1 MDSKVI
7 EVAALGRPL
16 HPGMLYDCHSDTFIP
31 GVSLWDEA
39 AIKRDMSVKPQPRS
53 SFHFTAFDSL
63 SEKANLLDV
72 SASLKASFLGG
83 LVEVGGSASYLND
96 RASSMHQCRVTM
108 QYKQTT
114 EYKQL
119 TMTQLGKVTYP
130 QVFDQKTATH
140 VVTAVLYGAEA
151 FMVFDQ
157 MASDDKE
164 KQDIK
169 GNLDVMIK
177 KIPLID
183 ISGSGRLVMSDEEK
197 TKVERFSCKFHG
209 DFALRQ
215 NPSTYEEAVL
225 VYKQLPKLLGEKG
238 ENAVPVRVWL
248 YPLEKLDSKAAKL
261 MREIEEKMVSE
272 VEVVME
278 QLHEASMRA
287 NDLVSHCDAIKV
299 TTIKDKLTE
308 FQRQFK
314 GYTLPLLHNLGKVLP
329 AIRAGSV
336 EEQKLVDILKTHH
349 ESPFNKSKMSKWLDG
364 KESEIEVL
372 RSCINT
378 VPSVPIVS
386 PGPQLDSILFS
397 PKEDCVIMLSFTSLE
412 YHEPYLS
419 SLSEYPASE
428 SEPRKVGETSKAAL
442 PWYSDPKIFKRVR
455 SVFKYAENLEKYF
468 KEYKSIIS
476 YMSNTSSP
484 GASVLVYQCGELV
497 IPDLQDAVTLQVVSE
512 NINRVTLRVSPA
524 LRYRVEHRQ
533 AGCGEW
539 MVTDT
544 SANAAELTIPKLRSS
559 TEYQVRLTS
568 TSAEGINVPG
578 RGIQVR
584 TKDPQPQM
592 GTGEMRQALRM
603 GIQQFTFGGE
613 PVPSVLTL
621 TSASAVPI
629 FVSPAGHVLLA
640 AAQYGRGRIV
650 VTSHEEYLQDRKFLT
665 ASGRFIRN
673 AINWLKPHPDDWVG
687 VCGLGNLRDILCES
701 GIKAKYVSSYDGTVG
716 VFCRNAYTDS
726 QADELLEFVRQG
738 GGLLI
743 GGQAWWWSHTNP
755 GKMDSKVIEVAALG
769 RPLHPGMLY
778 DCRSDTFTPG
788 VSLWDEAAIKRDMS
802 VKPQPRS
809 SFHFTA
815 FDSLSEKAN
824 LLDVSASLKASFLG
838 GLVEVGGSASYLND
852 RASSMHQCRVT
863 MQYKQTTEF
872 KQLTMTQLGKVT
884 YPQVFDQ
891 KTAT

>member
-16 HPGMLYDCHSDTFIP
+16 HPGMLYDCRSDTFIP

-197 TKVERFSCKFHG
+197 KKVERFSCKFHG

-308 FQRQFK
+308 FQRKFK

-364 KESEIEVL
+364 KESEIGVL

-386 PGPQLDSILFS
+386 PGPQLNSILFS

-455 SVFKYAENLEKYF
+455 SVFK
-468 KEYKSIIS
+468 
-476 YMSNTSSP
+476 
-484 GASVLVYQCGELV
+484 
-497 IPDLQDAVTLQVVSE
+497 
-512 NINRVTLRVSPA
+512 
-524 LRYRVEHRQ
+524 VEHRQ

-539 MVTDT
+539 TVTDT

-755 GKMDSKVIEVAALG
+755 GSNVQTMFPGNKLTGAAG
-769 RPLHPGMLY
+769 IYFTSVYGEKG
-778 DCRSDTFTPG
+778 TFN
-788 VSLWDEAAIKRDMS
+788 V
-802 VKPQPRS
+802 
-809 SFHFTA
+809 
-815 FDSLSEKAN
+815 
-824 LLDVSASLKASFLG
+824 
-838 GLVEVGGSASYLND
+838 
-852 RASSMHQCRVT
+852 
-863 MQYKQTTEF
+863 
-872 KQLTMTQLGKVT
+872 
-884 YPQVFDQ
+884 
-891 KTAT
+891 

>member
-16 HPGMLYDCHSDTFIP
+16 HPGMLYDCRSDTFTPGTVPVTHSHLHPRYCTCYTLTPSPQVLYLLHSDTFTP

-114 EYKQL
+114 EFKQL

-225 VYKQLPKLLGEKG
+225 VYKQLPKMLGEKG

-308 FQRQFK
+308 FQRKFK

-428 SEPRKVGETSKAAL
+428 SEPRKVRETSKAAL

-455 SVFKYAENLEKYF
+455 SVFKYAENLGKYF

-539 MVTDT
+539 TVTDT
-544 SANAAELTIPKLRSS
+544 SANAAESLTVPKLRSS
-559 TEYQVRLTS
+559 TEHQVRLTF

-584 TKDPQPQM
+584 TK
-592 GTGEMRQALRM
+592 
-603 GIQQFTFGGE
+603 
-613 PVPSVLTL
+613 VPCVLKL

-650 VTSHEEYLQDRKFLT
+650 VTSHEAYLEEREQLT

-673 AINWLKPHPDDWVG
+673 AISWLKPHPDDWVG

-701 GIKAKYVSSYDGTVG
+701 GIKAKNVSSYDGTVG
-716 VFCRNAYTDS
+716 VFCRDAYTDS

-743 GGQAWWWSHTNP
+743 GGQAWWWSYKNP
-755 GKMDSKVIEVAALG
+755 GSDVQTSYPGNKLTGAAG
-769 RPLHPGMLY
+769 IYFTDEYGEKG
-778 DCRSDTFTPG
+778 TF
-788 VSLWDEAAIKRDMS
+788 
-802 VKPQPRS
+802 
-809 SFHFTA
+809 
-815 FDSLSEKAN
+815 
-824 LLDVSASLKASFLG
+824 DV
-838 GLVEVGGSASYLND
+838 
-852 RASSMHQCRVT
+852 
-863 MQYKQTTEF
+863 
-872 KQLTMTQLGKVT
+872 
-884 YPQVFDQ
+884 
-891 KTAT
+891 